1 MGFFYGVVRPHKHT
15 MIAPP
20 PSKDQIA
27 LALLLKLDIGH
38 DSRDVAAAKLLD
50 TVAVSLGFEPAEP
63 ASDRQR
69 AFAESLGAS
78 VDGITKRVA
87 SARIGELLMAKN
99 MKAIDDMNLKPGDHV
114 VRIQSFEFQGETR
127 VLEQEFVISSVQ
139 PNGRVFFK
147 GGNGQGAWPTQL
159 RKSAA

>member
-1 MGFFYGVVRPHKHT
+1 
-15 MIAPP
+15 MILSP
-20 PSKDQIA
+20 PSEDQYTLA
-27 LALLLKLDIGH
+27 ALLRIDVSD

-50 TVAVSLGFEPAEP
+50 AVAISLGFEPAEL
-63 ASDRQR
+63 ASERQR
-69 AFAESLGAS
+69 AFAASLGANVEELS
-78 VDGITKRVA
+78 KRVA

-99 MKAIDDMNLKPGDHV
+99 LRAIKDMNLKPGDQV

-127 VLEQEFVISSVQ
+127 ILEQEFVISSVQ

>member
-1 MGFFYGVVRPHKHT
+1 MNLS
-15 MIAPP
+15 P
-20 PSKDQIA
+20 PSKDQDTLA
-27 LALLLKLDIGH
+27 ALLKINLGG
-38 DSRDVAAAKLLD
+38 DSHDVAAAKLLD
-50 TVAVSLGFEPAEP
+50 SVAVSLGFEPAEP

-78 VDGITKRVA
+78 VAGITKRVA
-87 SARIGELLMAKN
+87 SARIGELLLAKN
-99 MKAIDDMNLKPGDHV
+99 LKAIEDMNLKPGDQV
-114 VRIQSFEFQGETR
+114 VRTQSFEFQGETR
-127 VLEQEFVISSVQ
+127 VLEQEFVVSSVQ

>member
-1 MGFFYGVVRPHKHT
+1 MFPL
-15 MIAPP
+15 PP
-20 PSKDQIA
+20 TEDQHA
-27 LALLLKLDIGH
+27 LAALLKLDISL
-38 DSRDVAAAKLLD
+38 DSHDVAAAKLLD
-50 TVAVSLGFEPAEP
+50 EVAVSLGFEPAEP

-78 VDGITKRVA
+78 VEGISKRVA
-87 SARIGELLMAKN
+87 SARIGKLLMLKN
-99 MKAIDDMNLKPGDHV
+99 MRAIEHMNLKSGDRV
-114 VRIQSFEFQGETR
+114 VRVQTFEFQGETR

-139 PNGRVFFK
+139 PSGRVFFK

>member
-1 MGFFYGVVRPHKHT
+1 MNP
-15 MIAPP
+15 PP
-20 PSKDQIA
+20 PSKDQHA
-27 LALLLKLDIGH
+27 LAVLLKLDLGN

-50 TVAVSLGFEPAEP
+50 AVAVSVGFEPAEP

-78 VDGITKRVA
+78 VEGITKRVA
-87 SARIGELLMAKN
+87 SARIGELLLAKN
-99 MKAIDDMNLKPGDHV
+99 LKAIEEMNLMPGDHV
-114 VRIQSFEFQGETR
+114 VRVQSFEFQGETR
-127 VLEQEFVISSVQ
+127 VLEQEFVVSSVQ